1 MNTSAIQSKPNNTFN
16 TTILYVDDE
25 INNLQS
31 FKANF
36 REFYKILTAESAEEG
51 KQKLKENEIH
61 IVITDQRMPKI
72 TGVEFLESIIDE
84 YPEPIR
90 ILLTGYADIEAV
102 KDAINKGKIYHYA
115 TKPFDSDELKIV
127 IDKAWEVFSLRA
139 ENKKL
144 IKDLIKTNSQ
154 LDFMLR
160 QKLIS

>member
-1 MNTSAIQSKPNNTFN
+1 MKDDASNEEIKPR
-16 TTILYVDDE
+16 ILYVDDE
-25 INNLQS
+25 INNLES
-31 FKANF
+31 FRANF
-36 REFYKILTAESAEEG
+36 REFYQIYTTETAVEGKKILRE
-51 KQKLKENEIH
+51 KEID
-61 IVITDQRMPKI
+61 IIITDQRMPNI

-115 TKPFDSDELKIV
+115 TKPFDAEELKIV
-127 IDKAWEVFSLRA
+127 VDKAYEVFTLRKD
-139 ENKKL
+139 NKQL
-144 IKDLIKTNSQ
+144 MKDLLRVNEQ